1 MNKPEQYLA
10 VYEENMAKMPEWARD
25 LLGGTSFSDIIVNNG
40 LQIISVAVAG
50 WLIATWFEHRHNKD
64 MARREISL
72 QDIHLNNFK
81 RPPACEPEQTT
92 MLIGSVVIAHDYFR
106 TLTIAIR
113 KLIGGNIQPY
123 ERLVTRGR
131 REALIRLREEAS
143 MRKLDTVINVRFTSS
158 LVSGKFLS
166 AVELVAYGTGV
177 KTHSTS
183 G

>member
-1 MNKPEQYLA
+1 MNKREQYVA

-25 LLGGTSFSDIIVNNG
+25 LVGGTSFWDIIVNNG

-64 MARREISL
+64 MTRREISL

-81 RPPACEPEQTT
+81 KPPACEPEQST

-106 TLTIAIR
+106 TLTIAVR

-143 MRKLDTVINVRFTSS
+143 LRKLDTVINVRFTSS

-166 AVELVAYGTGV
+166 AVEMVAYGTGV
-177 KTHSTS
+177 KTNRA
-183 G
+183 